1 MRYSVFFGVIVTY
14 LFLIIATGYLTFLW
28 FPGMYTLPT
37 PPMLAALGSDPDFK
51 ADLLDDVRTSR
62 QRTAELIKLA
72 AHSFDVVLGA
82 LLGFLS
88 AVAATTGL
96 TGGPLGRSG
105 GGASASG
112 NAPKNSRS
120 LFFNTEMRSKQ
131 WKMQEKTIKLQSHQQ
146 GTGSP

>member
-1 MRYSVFFGVIVTY
+1 MRYSVFFGVVVTY

-28 FPGMYTLPT
+28 FPGMYPLPT

-88 AVAATTGL
+88 AVAATTRL
-96 TGGPLGRSG
+96 TGGGQTARRA
-105 GGASASG
+105 GA
-112 NAPKNSRS
+112 APPDA
-120 LFFNTEMRSKQ
+120 
-131 WKMQEKTIKLQSHQQ
+131 
-146 GTGSP
+146 GTPPGAHRD

>member
-1 MRYSVFFGVIVTY
+1 MRYSVFFGVVVTY

-105 GGASASG
+105 GGATASE
-112 NAPKNSRS
+112 NAPKNSPPSNQADAQLNAAADAAPGR
-120 LFFNTEMRSKQ
+120 
-131 WKMQEKTIKLQSHQQ
+131 
-146 GTGSP
+146 G